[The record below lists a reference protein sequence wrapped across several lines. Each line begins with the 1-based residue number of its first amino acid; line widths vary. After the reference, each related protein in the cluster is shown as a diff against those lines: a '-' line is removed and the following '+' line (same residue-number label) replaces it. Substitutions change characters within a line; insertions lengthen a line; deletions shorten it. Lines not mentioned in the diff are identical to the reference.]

1 MAQDA
6 PKRRFLS
13 LIFIII
19 IIIGQ
24 FVISSLRAC
33 MRFCFW
39 RFIAGRRRNLL
50 RHVGYCWLKSD
61 HEGHVKAGFHSGED
75 IIDAPGS
82 SSLARCHKFTTST
95 QTVVSHAGPLSL
107 SFVINRA
114 LHGSPFCSFGHIR
127 PLL

>member
-19 IIIGQ
+19 IIIIEQ

-75 IIDAPGS
+75 IIYAPGS
-82 SSLARCHKFTTST
+82 SSPGK
-95 QTVVSHAGPLSL
+95 VSQVHNFYSNGGVPCRVRSL
-107 SFVINRA
+107 FFPK
-114 LHGSPFCSFGHIR
+114 GFF
-127 PLL
+127 